1 MLKSGRLE
9 AILNYAGRKGGA
21 LSYGGERLN
30 PEECKRVLDML
41 ALMFP
46 DRTPLYYSKMEYSDL
61 TEASGLNSDG
71 VDDDG
76 ENGGIS

>member
-1 MLKSGRLE
+1 M
-9 AILNYAGRKGGA
+9 
-21 LSYGGERLN
+21 
-30 PEECKRVLDML
+30 LDML